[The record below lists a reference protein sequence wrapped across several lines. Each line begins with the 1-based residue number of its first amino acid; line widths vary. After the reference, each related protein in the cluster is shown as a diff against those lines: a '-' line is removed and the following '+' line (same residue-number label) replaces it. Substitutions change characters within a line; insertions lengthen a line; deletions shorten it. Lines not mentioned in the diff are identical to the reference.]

1 MKTRVIIVCL
11 LALLPACNEITQSST
26 VTSYSIPA
34 PLTADQFPP
43 DIDMTS
49 LARLPEVQRADL
61 DVIGQDAFD
70 TYVSPGTGYETGLR
84 GPIGMWMHSPIMAK
98 AIFPLREHVRYGT
111 AKDQRLTELTIISTA
126 REIDNQYE
134 HTAHEGLAR
143 DAGLEEEIIGFVKY
157 RRPFS
162 EAPDIPGFG
171 EPERTIVQFVREVIS
186 EEKVSSE
193 TFARA
198 IELFGRDGVTDLVGL
213 IGYYNLVAITLKAFD
228 VHHPPGRELLLPIA
242 SGE

>member
-1 MKTRVIIVCL
+1 MKTRLMIACL
-11 LALLPACNEITQSST
+11 ILLLSACNETTQSSA
-26 VTSYSIPA
+26 VTTYSMPA
-34 PLTADQFPP
+34 PLTADQFPA

-49 LARLPEVQRADL
+49 LARLPEVQRSDL
-61 DVIGQDAFD
+61 DTIGQDAFD
-70 TYVSPGTGYETGLR
+70 TYVSPGTGYESGLR
-84 GPIGMWMHSPIMAK
+84 GPIGMWMHSPVMAK

-134 HTAHEGLAR
+134 HTAHEGPAR
-143 DAGLEEEIIGFVKY
+143 EAGLEEEIIDFVKY

-162 EAPDIPGFG
+162 DAPDIAGFG
-171 EPERTIVQFVREVIS
+171 EAERTIVQFVREVIR

-198 IELFGRDGVTDLVGL
+198 INLFGRDGVTDLVGL

-228 VHHPPGRELLLPIA
+228 VHHPPGSDLLLPV
-242 SGE
+242 SSEE

>member
-1 MKTRVIIVCL
+1 MKTRISVACL
-11 LALLPACNEITQSST
+11 LTLLAGCGEVTQPGT
-26 VTSYSIPA
+26 VNSYSIPA
-34 PLTADQFPP
+34 PLNADQFPP

-61 DVIGQDAFD
+61 DANGQDAFD

-84 GPIGMWMHSPIMAK
+84 GPIGMWMHSPVMAK

-143 DAGLEEEIIGFVKY
+143 EAGLEEEIIEFVKY
-157 RRPFS
+157 RRQFS

-171 EPERTIVQFVREVIS
+171 DAERTIVQFVREVIS
-186 EEKVSSE
+186 AEKVSSE

-228 VHHPPGRELLLPIA
+228 VHHPPGRELLLPVTV
-242 SGE
+242 EE

>member
-1 MKTRVIIVCL
+1 MKTKALIVCFVL
-11 LALLPACNEITQSST
+11 LLSACNEATQTST
-26 VTSYSIPA
+26 VTTYSIPA
-34 PLTADQFPP
+34 PLTADQFPA

-49 LARLPEVQRADL
+49 LARLPEVQRSDL
-61 DVIGQDAFD
+61 DAIGQDAFD

-84 GPIGMWMHSPIMAK
+84 GPIGMWMHSPTMAK

-134 HTAHEGLAR
+134 HTAHEELAR
-143 DAGLEEEIIGFVKY
+143 EAGLEEEIIEFVKY

-162 EAPDIPGFG
+162 EAPNNSGFG
-171 EPERTIVQFVREVIS
+171 EAERTIVQFVREVVS

-198 IELFGRDGVTDLVGL
+198 IEIFGRDGVTDLVGL

-228 VHHPPGRELLLPIA
+228 VHHPPGRELLLPMTA
-242 SGE
+242 EE